1 MASSMISIENFSCG
15 YGKKIVLKG
24 INLDIMAGQF
34 VALIGPNGSGKTTL
48 IRGMSG
54 FLSPRAGM
62 VLLEGSSVTKKKQRG
77 LATRVAVVSQS
88 AASEAPFSVEAF
100 ILMGR
105 VPHWGR
111 FQLLE
116 TKEDLKIAEKVMT
129 LAGIGHLRGRHMEA
143 LSGGERQLVNLAR
156 ALAQEPAVLLLDE
169 PTAHLDIGHQVQIM
183 NLLKQ
188 LNSEGLTI
196 VAVLHD
202 LNLAS
207 LYCHRLVL
215 LHEGIIRS
223 EGPPK
228 EVLTEAIVN
237 EVYQTTISIGEDP
250 NLGLPLVF
258 PMA

>member
-1 MASSMISIENFSCG
+1 MIRVENFSCG
-15 YGKKIVLKG
+15 YGKKVVIKG
-24 INLDIMAGQF
+24 INLDIKAGEF

-54 FLSPRAGM
+54 FLSPKRGI
-62 VLLEGSSVTKKKQRG
+62 VLLEEKAVTKRERKD
-77 LATRVAVVSQS
+77 LATRVAVVTQS
-88 AASEAPFSVEAF
+88 EEAAAPFSVEEF
-100 ILMGR
+100 VLMGR

-129 LAGIGHLRGRHMEA
+129 LAGIVHLRDRDMGA
-143 LSGGERQLVNLAR
+143 LSGGERQLVSLAR

-183 NLLKQ
+183 NLLRQ

-215 LHEGIIRS
+215 LHEGGIRT
-223 EGPPK
+223 EGSPK
-228 EVLTEAIVN
+228 KVLTEAMVN
-237 EVYQTTISIGEDP
+237 EVYQTAISIRDDP

-258 PMA
+258 PIR